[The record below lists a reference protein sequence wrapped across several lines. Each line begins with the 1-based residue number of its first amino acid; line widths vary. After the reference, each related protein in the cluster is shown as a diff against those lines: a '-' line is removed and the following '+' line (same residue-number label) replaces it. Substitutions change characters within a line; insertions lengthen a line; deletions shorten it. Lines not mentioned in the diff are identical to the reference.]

1 MLSRGR
7 RLVISSI
14 ASPTSTPAWSRSI
27 DKAVLLPAATDWS
40 WRRSAERLIP
50 AVAWWI
56 IPAGDLDGIS
66 RPLQRRQARF
76 HPRQALPPAPGRA
89 ALPGLNRATPPA
101 PPRPL
106 A

>member
-56 IPAGDLDGIS
+56 TPTGDLDGIS
-66 RPLQRRQARF
+66 LPLQRRQARF
-76 HPRQALPPAPGRA
+76 HPRQALPAAWGRA
-89 ALPGLNRATPPA
+89 GLRGLDRGTRGA
-101 PPRPL
+101 P
-106 A
+106 